1 MRPTQLQVCCLGSP
15 ALFHSARAAARR
27 AHGTSE
33 ADMLSHLNALQA
45 TRAAAHVEVIQGCRS
60 LYQDG
65 MRIESA
71 LPALEAS
78 E

>member
-1 MRPTQLQVCCLGSP
+1 MVYAPGAP
-15 ALFHSARAAARR
+15 GAPPRAV
-27 AHGTSE
+27 HMGTSE

-71 LPALEAS
+71 LPAREAS

>member
-1 MRPTQLQVCCLGSP
+1 MTGYEIVVYAPGAPPCAVRM
-15 ALFHSARAAARR
+15 
-27 AHGTSE
+27 GTSE
-33 ADMLSHLNALQA
+33 ADMLSHLNALEGTLQA
-45 TRAAAHVEVIQGCRS
+45 TRAAAHVEVIQGRRS
-60 LYQDG
+60 RWISYRDG

>member
-1 MRPTQLQVCCLGSP
+1 MTGYEIVVYPP
-15 ALFHSARAAARR
+15 RAVDM
-27 AHGTSE
+27 GTRQ
-33 ADMLSHLNALQA
+33 ADMLSHLNAVEGTLQA
-45 TRAAAHVEVIQGCRS
+45 TRATAHVEVIQGRRS
-60 LYQDG
+60 RWITYQDG